1 MIQPAEHNIITEK
14 IAQLRKH
21 FAEIELALQDPN
33 VSSDPKRLK
42 NLSVEF
48 DELKEKIALFDRST
62 AISAALTEA
71 QATLREGDAEMAEL
85 AKEEIDRLQQDQAAL
100 DKEIQVALI
109 PPDPLDQKDIIV
121 EIRGGAGGDEAAL
134 FAAELFHMYTQYA
147 SQQRWQVSVISA
159 SRTGIGGIK
168 EVIFEVTG
176 HKVYSQ
182 MKFESGVHRVQR
194 VPDTEKAG
202 RVHTSTVTV
211 AVMPEAEEVDLQINP
226 NDLRIDVFR
235 AGGHGGQSVNTTD
248 SAVRITYLPT
258 GMIVTCQ
265 DEKSQHKNKAKALKV
280 LQSRLLQM
288 KLEEE
293 RQKNSA
299 MRRSQIGTGDRSEK
313 IRTYNFPQDRIT
325 DHRIKESWSNI
336 QDILEGD
343 MERMLTVLREAETA
357 QRLADLWPSKS
368 CTGNV
373 SRSVYMSWIC

>member
-1 MIQPAEHNIITEK
+1 MIPHIQDKIT
-14 IAQLRKH
+14 QLRKH
-21 FAEIELALQDPN
+21 YGEVELALQDPN

-48 DELKEKIALFDRST
+48 DELKEKITLFDRY
-62 AISAALTEA
+62 ANVANALQEA
-71 QATLREGDAEMAEL
+71 ETTLRESDAEMAAL
-85 AKEEIDRLQQDQAAL
+85 AKEEIERLTAEQVAL
-100 DKEIQVALI
+100 DKQIQVALI
-109 PPDPLDQKDIIV
+109 PPDPMDQKDVIV

-134 FAAELFHMYTQYA
+134 FAAELFHMYSLYA
-147 SQQRWQVSVISA
+147 AKQHWQISIISS
-159 SRTGIGGIK
+159 SRTGIGGLK
-168 EVIFEVTG
+168 EIIFEMSG
-176 HKVYSQ
+176 QKVYAQ

-280 LQSRLLQM
+280 LQSRLLQQ
-288 KLEEE
+288 KLEAD
-293 RQKNSA
+293 RLKNSE

-336 QDILEGD
+336 HDILEGD
-343 MERMLTVLREAETA
+343 MERMLNVLREAENS
-357 QRLADLWPSKS
+357 QKLE
-368 CTGNV
+368 N
-373 SRSVYMSWIC
+373 I